1 MSLRELFTWK
11 THGTGTTVTPGTV
24 VATDE
29 RLSFPVTLGIGFQH
43 VIAMFGG
50 VFIVPVIMG
59 FPPST
64 ALLFSG
70 LGTMVFLLL
79 TANRVPSY
87 LGSSFAFIAPVAA
100 IAPLG
105 KGENGLSPEA
115 LGLALGGLVVTGLA
129 LALVGLVVHLVG
141 AQWIGVVMPPVVTG
155 TIVALIGLNLAT
167 VAKSEFDAGPVEAT
181 VTVVAVLVVA
191 VLFRGLLG
199 RLSIVLGVAVGYVV
213 AAARGAVDFSAV
225 SSAAWVGLPTFHTPT
240 FTTGSLGLFL
250 PVVLVLVAENV
261 GHVKT
266 VAAMTGKNLDRYMG
280 RALLADGLATTLA
293 GAGGGTATTT
303 YAENIGVMAASRV
316 YSTLAYWVA
325 AVCAILL
332 SLSPKFG
339 ALAASIPSGVLGGAG
354 VVLYGMI
361 GVMGARIWVQNRV
374 NYSSPTNLLT
384 AGVGLVLGIGGFTL
398 TLGSFSLGAIGVG
411 SFGAILAYH
420 LMRGLARWRGTDP
433 DVATAAPERPDD
445 ESVSLAPVGAVR

>member
-1 MSLRELFTWK
+1 MPLKDLFTWK
-11 THGTGTTVTPGTV
+11 LHGNGTTVGPDNV
-24 VATDE
+24 VAADE
-29 RLSFPVTLGIGFQH
+29 RLSFPVTLGIGLQH

-59 FPPST
+59 FPTST

-70 LGTMVFLLL
+70 VGTIVFLLL

-87 LGSSFAFIAPVAA
+87 LGSSFAFIAPVAV

-105 KGENGLSPEA
+105 QQGTLSGDSLA
-115 LGLALGGLVVTGLA
+115 LALGGILIVGLA
-129 LALVGLVVHLVG
+129 LSVVGLIVHFVG
-141 AQWIGVVMPPVVTG
+141 ARWISTVMPPVVTG
-155 TIVALIGLNLAT
+155 TIVALIGFNLAG
-167 VAKSEFDAGPVEAT
+167 VAKNEFDAGPIEAI
-181 VTVVAVLVVA
+181 VTVVAILLVA

-199 RLSIVLGVAVGYVV
+199 RLSIILGVVAGYIV
-213 AAARGAVDFSAV
+213 AALRGAVDFTGV
-225 SSAAWVGLPTFHTPT
+225 ENAAWFGLPTFQTPHI
-240 FTTGSLGLFL
+240 SPAAWGLFL

-280 RALLADGLATTLA
+280 RALLADGLSTTLA
-293 GAGGGTATTT
+293 GLGGGTATTT

-325 AVCAILL
+325 AIFAILL

-339 ALAASIPSGVLGGAG
+339 ALAASIPTGVLGGAG

-384 AGVGLVLGIGGFTL
+384 AGVGLVLGIGGFVFTV
-398 TLGSFSLGAIGVG
+398 GDFSIGAIGVG
-411 SFGAILAYH
+411 SFAAIIIYH
-420 LMRGLARWRGTDP
+420 AMRAISRVRDTDPAIDTPAPEKADGGEAGLAP
-433 DVATAAPERPDD
+433 FETAR
-445 ESVSLAPVGAVR
+445 